1 MTAMESEPDLIREAI
16 AGDRAALAR
25 ILLAH
30 YDELHHHIEL
40 RISRELQGVLRADDV
55 LQQTFVKAAQGIR
68 VFQIRHDRAFRGW
81 LKTIADNLV
90 RDAEKRRR
98 RERRGRPGGS
108 SERRSRLR
116 QLMCGNTSPSGRAA
130 REEAARGIRA
140 AMDRL
145 SPEQQ
150 DVLRRRY
157 FQNQTLEEIA
167 VALGRSKD
175 GIRGLC
181 FRARKNLRAAMGRT
195 SLYFSSGK

>member
-1 MTAMESEPDLIREAI
+1 MESEPDLIREAI

-30 YDELHHHIEL
+30 YDELHRHIEL

-55 LQQTFVKAAQGIR
+55 LQQTFVKAAQGISA
-68 VFQIRHDRAFRGW
+68 FQIRHEGAFRGW

-98 RERRGRPGGS
+98 RERRVEPGRS

-130 REEAARGIRA
+130 QEEAARGMRA

-145 SPEQQ
+145 SREQQ

-157 FQNQTLEEIA
+157 FQNQTLEEISA
-167 VALGRSKD
+167 ALGRSKD
-175 GIRGLC
+175 GVRGLC

-195 SLYFSSGK
+195 SLYFSSGN